1 MPRSRPFVAVV
12 GLLLLAPVC
21 AEYLSAYDTSTGD
34 LGTLLAGF
42 LVLAPLYGAPAL
54 LIREVGR
61 RSGLG
66 WPGLLLLAAA
76 FGVVQAGLVDQSVF
90 AEDYRSIAYWPEL
103 WDPTYVPGLDLS
115 AYAAVAFVLGHVV
128 FSFAAPILLVEELSG
143 RRAEPWLRT
152 RGIVAASVAYV
163 AAAALVLVDH
173 VDTEG
178 WQLSGP
184 QLVGVVVVTGVLVL
198 AAFRVRRPTGQPS
211 PGRVPSPWL
220 LLAAG
225 VALELGLSWSL
236 VWPTLVPFCAALV
249 VLGVGLHRWGRRAGW
264 TVEHA
269 LLLVGGA
276 LATRAVGGFFGE
288 SLGDTPDWARHT
300 HSTVMTVLVV
310 TLVVLAVAHA
320 RRTTPRPAPG
330 SAVDR

>member
-34 LGTLLAGF
+34 LGALVAGF

-76 FGVVQAGLVDQSVF
+76 FGVLQAGLVDQSVF
-90 AEDYRSIAYWPEL
+90 ADDYRSIADWPAL

-128 FSFAAPILLVEELSG
+128 FSFSAPILLVEELSG

-152 RGIVAASVAYV
+152 RGIVAAALAYV

-173 VDTEG
+173 VGVEG

-184 QLVGVVVVTGVLVL
+184 QLVGVLVVTGALVL
-198 AAFRVRRPTGQPS
+198 AAFRVRRPTGQPV
-211 PGRVPSPWL
+211 PGGVPSPWL

-236 VWPTLVPFCAALV
+236 VWTVLAPFCVALV
-249 VLGVGLHRWGRRAGW
+249 ALGVALHRWGRRAGW
-264 TVEHA
+264 SVEHA

-276 LATRAVGGFFGE
+276 LTTQALGGF
-288 SLGDTPDWARHT
+288 LGDPLGETPAAARYAHNL
-300 HSTVMTVLVV
+300 VMTVLVV
-310 TLVVLAVAHA
+310 SLVTLAVQHA
-320 RRTTPRPAPG
+320 RRTAASRTDDDVLGR
-330 SAVDR
+330 